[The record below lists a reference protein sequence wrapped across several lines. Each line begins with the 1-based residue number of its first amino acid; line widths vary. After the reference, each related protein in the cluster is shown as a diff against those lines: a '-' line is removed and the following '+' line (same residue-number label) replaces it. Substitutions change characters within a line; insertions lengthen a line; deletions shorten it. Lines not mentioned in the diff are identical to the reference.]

1 MIEIRMFL
9 SPIVLPVVALI
20 GIVLAC
26 LVVSAPASALD
37 LNPFSAIKSAV
48 ETAAEDR
55 SAADIA
61 KDLEVKAK
69 VTAEVVDKMGSD
81 VISINSDVYE
91 QNVLLTGAVEKADL
105 KTQAGELTAAIEGV
119 KKVYNEILVIAPVD
133 KEKGAVESF
142 VDDSVIETK
151 INALLLEASG
161 VSVTNFR
168 WRSIG
173 GHVFLFGRALS
184 QAEHAKATAVVKD
197 IDKVQSV
204 TNRATV
210 RPKED

>member
-1 MIEIRMFL
+1 MIDIRKSIL
-9 SPIVLPVVALI
+9 AVAVV
-20 GIVLAC
+20 
-26 LVVSAPASALD
+26 VVGVAISAPASALD
-37 LNPFSAIKSAV
+37 IKLNPFSAIKSAV

-91 QNVLLTGAVEKADL
+91 QDVLLTGAVEKADL
-105 KTQAGELTAAIEGV
+105 KTQAGELTTAIDGV

-161 VSVTNFR
+161 VSVTNYR

-210 RPKED
+210 RPKDDE

>member
-1 MIEIRMFL
+1 MA
-9 SPIVLPVVALI
+9 VAP
-20 GIVLAC
+20 
-26 LVVSAPASALD
+26 LVVGIAISAPASALD
-37 LNPFSAIKSAV
+37 IKLNPFSAIKSAV

-91 QNVLLTGAVEKADL
+91 QDVLLTGAVEKANL

-119 KKVYNEILVIAPVD
+119 KKVYNEILVIAPLD
-133 KEKGAVESF
+133 KEKVVVESF

-173 GHVFLFGRALS
+173 GNVFLFGRALS

-204 TNRATV
+204 TNRAKV
-210 RPKED
+210 RPKEDE